1 VYYAEAGGD
10 QAFIKGY
17 NVMLLANF
25 LTGLVGIFL
34 GCFGLMILKVVPPA

>member
-1 VYYAEAGGD
+1 VYYSEGGGD